1 MFVSFT
7 IPPRCFSSS
16 FNILPNPLLPA
27 PSADAFLNFAG
38 KGLAQWGGSNGGGSS
53 GWCRGG
59 SRTLAATHIFTII
72 VCTCAF
78 LCTAEL
84 NYTDVSFMKTLQ
96 MWAAFHHNVSSAS
109 SSWDAAEQ
117 QCTNL
122 WTWKKSPVRSIKV
135 STALPRHPQAGST
148 DQPSLTRRSTSSLDS
163 SNTKIPNFSQFD
175 MDYADRFSILAAN
188 QFEYLDGSWVRQS
201 GRLLGSSRQ
210 VMLWAWCHL

>member
-148 DQPSLTRRSTSSLDS
+148 DQPSLTRRSTSSLDLS
-163 SNTKIPNFSQFD
+163 VVCTLVTQKSLIFHNLTWIMQTGLAFWLRTSLSIWMAVESGSQGGF
-175 MDYADRFSILAAN
+175 
-188 QFEYLDGSWVRQS
+188 
-201 GRLLGSSRQ
+201 
-210 VMLWAWCHL
+210 